1 MSNTVVKEQKMKK
14 EKKVKTPPIVIVE
27 ELEDMCPCPC
37 PCPPKKPR
45 KVSLQKSQP
54 LVEVEEKKEEIID
67 TFIPAI
73 IPVVEPPPVIVESPP
88 VVFDAVLVI
97 DKMEI
102 FKKMTKEL
110 SKQKRD
116 AKTAAMTPEQI
127 EAHKQLA
134 RQKNKEFREKNKD
147 KIREKDKK
155 YSTANAEVIKAKRD
169 AKLKDPVEKAKQNL
183 KQKESKAK
191 KRAEIKATAEP
202 KPKKEARLTKVQK
215 RDAILNNPDLTLEQ
229 KMEMMTA
236 LVK

>member
-1 MSNTVVKEQKMKK
+1 MSNIVVKEQKMKK
-14 EKKVKTPPIVIVE
+14 EKKVKTPTIIVSVD
-27 ELEDMCPCPC
+27 ELDDVCPC

-45 KVSLQKSQP
+45 KVSLQKSEP
-54 LVEVEEKKEEIID
+54 LVEIEEKKEEIID

-73 IPVVEPPPVIVESPP
+73 IPVVEPLPVIVESPP

-134 RQKNKEFREKNKD
+134 RQKNKDFREKNKD

-191 KRAEIKATAEP
+191 KRAEIKAIAEP